1 MVLIFKPNSPTSF
14 MPFAPAFAAIAD
26 EQNKVKK
33 GDCVINGNRMLLG
46 CEGKNSCLQHSVVL
60 NQY

>member
-1 MVLIFKPNSPTSF
+1 

-46 CEGKNSCLQHSVVL
+46 CEGKNSYVS
-60 NQY
+60 NTP